1 MFRFEVDEENDFGW
15 ETTGSKEYY
24 NCTKGS
30 LNGLK
35 TISSLYTKMQ
45 ITKSAE
51 VKAAE
56 EIKT

>member
-35 TISSLYTKMQ
+35 TISSLAAKMQ
-45 ITKSAE
+45 IT
-51 VKAAE
+51 
-56 EIKT
+56 